1 MSYVND
7 KSLVTTSWLA
17 DHLDDPKVKIIDG
30 SWHLPTTGRDGHKE
44 YLNMHIPGAV
54 YFDIDKISNSSSK
67 LPHMM
72 PSSKIFSSN
81 VSKMGISNSNK
92 IIIYDSDG
100 LFSAPRVWWMFRA
113 FGHENVSV
121 MTGGFKSWINENKPV
136 SDHLP
141 KISKGDFLGQLN
153 TDMIKSLSEIKNNIV
168 NNKELVLDARA
179 SNRFNGSEP
188 EFRPGVRSGHI
199 PKSLNLPYNKIINND
214 GTFISN
220 QELVDVFNKL
230 GANEEKSVI
239 TTCGSGIT
247 ACILG
252 LGLHLTGRNNWT
264 VYDGSWTEW
273 GSNKDVEIEV

>member
-7 KSLVTTSWLA
+7 KSLVSTSWLV

-54 YFDIDKISNSSSK
+54 YFNIDKISDYSST
-67 LPHMM
+67 LPHMI
-72 PSSKIFSSN
+72 PSSKTFN
-81 VSKMGISNSNK
+81 SKISEMGISNSHN
-92 IIIYDSDG
+92 IIIYDSEG

-113 FGHENVSV
+113 FGHKNVSV
-121 MTGGFKSWINENKPV
+121 MTGGFKSWVNENKPV
-136 SDHLP
+136 SDNIP
-141 KISKGDFLGQLN
+141 KISKGDFSGNLDPNMIRSLN
-153 TDMIKSLSEIKNNIV
+153 DIKNNIV
-168 NNKELVLDARA
+168 NNTELVIDARA
-179 SNRFNGSEP
+179 TNRFDGSEA

-199 PKSLNLPYNKIINND
+199 PKSFNLPYNKLINDD

-220 QELVDVFNKL
+220 SELINIFNTI
-230 GANEEKSVI
+230 GATEEQPVI

-252 LGLHLTGRNNWT
+252 LGLHLIGRDNWT

-273 GSNKDVEIEV
+273 GSNKDVDIEV

>member
-7 KSLVTTSWLA
+7 KSLVSTSWLV

-54 YFDIDKISNSSSK
+54 YFNIDKISDSNST
-67 LPHMM
+67 LPHMI
-72 PSSKIFSSN
+72 PSPETFNSKISE
-81 VSKMGISNSNK
+81 MGISNSHN
-92 IIIYDSDG
+92 IIIYDSEG

-113 FGHENVSV
+113 FGHKNVSV
-121 MTGGFKSWINENKPV
+121 MTGGFKSWVNENKPV
-136 SDHLP
+136 SDNIP
-141 KISKGDFLGQLN
+141 KISKGDFLGNLDPNMIRSLN
-153 TDMIKSLSEIKNNIV
+153 DIKNNIV
-168 NNKELVLDARA
+168 NNTELVIDARA
-179 SNRFNGSEP
+179 TNRFDGSEA

-199 PKSLNLPYNKIINND
+199 PKSFNLPYNKLINDD

-220 QELVDVFNKL
+220 SELINIFNTI
-230 GANEEKSVI
+230 GATEEQPVI

-252 LGLHLTGRNNWT
+252 LGLHLIGRDNWT

-273 GSNKDVEIEV
+273 GSNKDVDIEV

>member
-1 MSYVND
+1 MSYIND
-7 KSLVTTSWLA
+7 KSLVSTSWLV

-54 YFDIDKISNSSSK
+54 YFNIDKISDSSST

-72 PSSKIFSSN
+72 PSLKIFNSKISE
-81 VSKMGISNSNK
+81 MGISNSHNV
-92 IIIYDSDG
+92 IIYDSEG
-100 LFSAPRVWWMFRA
+100 LFSAPRVWWMFRT
-113 FGHENVSV
+113 FGHKNVSV

-136 SDHLP
+136 SDNLP
-141 KISKGDFLGQLN
+141 KISKGDFSGDLDLN
-153 TDMIKSLSEIKNNIV
+153 MIRSLNDIKNNIV
-168 NNKELVLDARA
+168 NNTELVIDARA
-179 SNRFNGSEP
+179 TNRFDGSEA

-199 PKSLNLPYNKIINND
+199 PKSFNLPYNKLINDD

-220 QELVDVFNKL
+220 SELINIFNTI
-230 GANEEKSVI
+230 GATKEQPVI

-252 LGLHLTGRNNWT
+252 LGLHLIGRDNWT

-273 GSNKDVEIEV
+273 GSNKDVDIEV